1 MTKEEIVAKLKDIFR
16 LVVHNGV
23 DVEQVDVNSNI
34 TLDLGVNSVALI
46 YLVLAIERTFNIEL
60 RDVTYNTF
68 KTVGEVVDYVYAKV
82 NG

>member
-1 MTKEEIVAKLKDIFR
+1 MTKEEITAKLKDIFK

-23 DVEQVDVNSNI
+23 EVDGLDPSANI

-46 YLVLAIERTFNIEL
+46 YLVLAIEKTFNIEM

-68 KTVGEVVDYVYAKV
+68 QKVGDVVDYIYERV
-82 NG
+82 N